1 MRKAGAKSTIQIRTR
16 VIVIILL
23 ICFMGVIADMFYN
36 QIVRGEELSVA
47 AFNQQLKDTPIRA
60 KRGTIYDAT
69 GKVLAKSATVWKLAM
84 EPKYFEDNEQ
94 REYVAKGLSELLDTD
109 YDKIYKKAQANT
121 YYVDVANNIE
131 NELKDKILEFRAEVT
146 DKYSNLANVISLQ
159 EDYKRYY
166 PYNSF
171 ASSVIGFTGSDG
183 QGLAGLEYQ
192 YDSVLSG
199 TNGRILTALD
209 GVGKT
214 EMPYEYE
221 YKVDAQNGNNLV
233 LTIDETVQRIMEKYL
248 KQGLVD
254 NKVYN
259 RGAAIMMNVKTGAII
274 GMAVEEGFD
283 LNDPF
288 TIADEQKQK
297 EIDSLPEDKQSEKES
312 EYLSQQWRNKAVSDT
327 YYPGSVFKIIT
338 SAMALEEGAITL
350 DSTFYCSGA
359 YSPYEGVS
367 PISCHNTAGHGS
379 QIFKQAL
386 CNSCNPA
393 FMMIGQAVGAEKFW
407 EYYKAF
413 GYSEKTGIDLPGE
426 SEDVFFSSDG
436 TMGPVDL
443 AVSSFGQGFSI
454 TPIQMITA
462 ISAVVNG
469 GYLMR
474 PYLVSQIVDDDGNI
488 VSTTEP
494 EIKRQV
500 VSSEVSRTLCEI
512 LEENAVSGAAKNG
525 YVAGY
530 RVGGKTGTSQKL
542 KDVNEDGVQDYI
554 ASFCGFAPA
563 DNPQYAL
570 LVYYDT
576 PTGDSY
582 YGSTVSAPVFA
593 NIMKEVLPY
602 LELEAQYTEEEL
614 ANMSTTAGAYTGVS
628 VDEAKQTAEQDGF
641 NVIVYGNGDTVLSQ
655 IPSGGAEMPQE
666 GTVVLFTDEKS
677 EQDVVTVPDLTGMTI
692 SEANRS
698 AAMFNLNLSIS
709 GSASSSNCISYSQDI
724 EAGTQVKPGT
734 VITVSFC
741 ETDIAD

>member
-1 MRKAGAKSTIQIRTR
+1 MGA
-16 VIVIILL
+16 
-23 ICFMGVIADMFYN
+23 IADMFYN

-297 EIDSLPEDKQSEKES
+297 EIDSRPEDKQSEK
-312 EYLSQQWRNKAVSDT
+312 
-327 YYPGSVFKIIT
+327 
-338 SAMALEEGAITL
+338 
-350 DSTFYCSGA
+350 
-359 YSPYEGVS
+359 
-367 PISCHNTAGHGS
+367 
-379 QIFKQAL
+379 
-386 CNSCNPA
+386 
-393 FMMIGQAVGAEKFW
+393 
-407 EYYKAF
+407 
-413 GYSEKTGIDLPGE
+413 
-426 SEDVFFSSDG
+426 
-436 TMGPVDL
+436 
-443 AVSSFGQGFSI
+443 
-454 TPIQMITA
+454 
-462 ISAVVNG
+462 
-469 GYLMR
+469 
-474 PYLVSQIVDDDGNI
+474 
-488 VSTTEP
+488 
-494 EIKRQV
+494 
-500 VSSEVSRTLCEI
+500 
-512 LEENAVSGAAKNG
+512 
-525 YVAGY
+525 
-530 RVGGKTGTSQKL
+530 
-542 KDVNEDGVQDYI
+542 
-554 ASFCGFAPA
+554 
-563 DNPQYAL
+563 
-570 LVYYDT
+570 
-576 PTGDSY
+576 
-582 YGSTVSAPVFA
+582 
-593 NIMKEVLPY
+593 
-602 LELEAQYTEEEL
+602 
-614 ANMSTTAGAYTGVS
+614 
-628 VDEAKQTAEQDGF
+628 
-641 NVIVYGNGDTVLSQ
+641 
-655 IPSGGAEMPQE
+655 
-666 GTVVLFTDEKS
+666 
-677 EQDVVTVPDLTGMTI
+677 
-692 SEANRS
+692 
-698 AAMFNLNLSIS
+698 
-709 GSASSSNCISYSQDI
+709 
-724 EAGTQVKPGT
+724 
-734 VITVSFC
+734 
-741 ETDIAD
+741 